1 MDVQKVKISQI
12 NPAPYNPRLDLK
24 PGDLAYE
31 KLKRSLSEFGY
42 VEPLVWNK
50 RTGHLV
56 GGHQRLKVLRDLGYE
71 EAEVVV
77 VDLPLEKEK
86 ALNLAL
92 NKIQGDWDEV
102 KLAALLAELT
112 QIPDFDIG
120 LTGFELPEISEL
132 LDQQKESPEDDFDV
146 EAAVASIKQPITQP
160 GELIELGP
168 HRLLCGDSA
177 NPAHLRQLLADQ
189 VVDLLHCDFP
199 YNVSYMQK
207 NNRPSTDTRPKK
219 SRRWDRIYSDDM
231 PQADYEAWM
240 RQVFTTLKP
249 HLKPGAAI
257 YVWQGHRQFPP
268 MYQIL
273 LELSFHI
280 SCVLCWMKESA
291 AITYADY
298 SFQTEQCLY
307 GWLTG
312 AAHFWAGPP
321 LESNLWQVKRDPT
334 KSYVH
339 PTQKPIALA
348 QRAIRNSSQR
358 GEVVLDV
365 FLGSGSTL
373 IAAESL
379 ERRCYGLE
387 IDPKYCDV
395 TIKRYIAFVGN
406 DRVPKE
412 LRQRYLKEASH
423 GQS

>member
-1 MDVQKVKISQI
+1 MEIRKIPVSVI

-24 PGDLAYE
+24 PGDPAYE
-31 KLKRSLSEFGY
+31 KLKRSLTEFGC
-42 VEPLVWNK
+42 VEPLVWNQ
-50 RTGHLV
+50 RTGNLV
-56 GGHQRLKVLRDLGYE
+56 GGHQRFKVLCEQGVQ
-71 EAEVVV
+71 EVEVSV
-77 VDLPLEKEK
+77 VDLPLEREK
-86 ALNLAL
+86 ALNIAL
-92 NKIQGDWDEV
+92 NKIQGDWDEG
-102 KLAALLAELT
+102 KLAALLEELT
-112 QIPDFDIG
+112 HVPTLDVS
-120 LTGFELPEISEL
+120 LTGFDLPEISEL
-132 LDQQKESPEDDFDV
+132 LDQQEALRADDFDV
-146 EAAVASIKQPITQP
+146 EAAVAAIDEPTTQP
-160 GELIELGP
+160 GEVIPLGP
-168 HRLLCGDSA
+168 HRLLCGDAA

-189 VVDLLHCDFP
+189 MVDLLHCDFP

-207 NNRPSTDTRPKK
+207 NNRPSTETRPKK

-249 HLKPGAAI
+249 HLKPGGAI

-273 LELSFHI
+273 LELGFHV

-312 AAHFWAGPP
+312 ASHYWAGPP
-321 LESNLWQVKRDPT
+321 LEPNLWQVKRDPT
-334 KSYVH
+334 KSYIH

-348 QRAIRNSSQR
+348 QRAIRNSSKR
-358 GEVVLDV
+358 DEAVLDV

-379 ERRCYGLE
+379 GRRCYGLE
-387 IDPKYCDV
+387 IDPRYCDV
-395 TIKRYIAFVGN
+395 IVRRYLAHAGA
-406 DRVPKE
+406 DRVVPE
-412 LRQRYLKEASH
+412 IWQRYSPETTREPF
-423 GQS
+423 

>member
-1 MDVQKVKISQI
+1 MEIRRIPVSQLDL
-12 NPAPYNPRLDLK
+12 AHYNPRLDLK
-24 PGDLAYE
+24 PGDPAYE
-31 KLKRSLSEFGY
+31 KLKRSITEFGY
-42 VEPLVWNK
+42 VEPLVWNQ

-56 GGHQRLKVLRDLGYE
+56 GGHQRLAVLRDLGYE

-92 NKIQGDWDEV
+92 NKIQGDWDEA
-102 KLAALLAELT
+102 KLAALLEELT
-112 QIPDFDIG
+112 LIPDFDVG

-146 EAAVASIKQPITQP
+146 EAAVAAIKQSITQP

-168 HRLLCGDSA
+168 HRLLCGDAA
-177 NPAHLRQLLADQ
+177 NPAHLRRLLTDQ
-189 VVDLLHCDFP
+189 VVDLLQCDFP
-199 YNVSYMQK
+199 YNVNYGGGA
-207 NNRPSTDTRPKK
+207 RPNPNTRPKK

-240 RQVFTTLKP
+240 RQVFAALTP

-273 LELSFHI
+273 LELGFHV

-307 GWLTG
+307 GWLKG
-312 AAHFWAGPP
+312 ASHFWAGPP

-387 IDPKYCDV
+387 IDPRYCDV
-395 TIKRYIAFVGN
+395 IVRRYIAFAGN
-406 DRVPKE
+406 GRVPE
-412 LRQRYLKEASH
+412 PLRQRYLQEPSH
-423 GQS
+423 GTS